1 MTLTIETCPFEEL
14 YQHPDFRLWVDQYV
28 EECRN
33 DKIAVPDFY
42 VEKYREKES
51 AGILRTLIAKD
62 GSHLAGAAWL
72 LVTPAAHYDF
82 PLVSVDGFYLR
93 KPWRKGFN
101 GVNFLQAAKAV
112 AIREGSKGLVFMAPP
127 GSKLDRLCSVLGMV
141 NTHKAY
147 WCAV

>member
-1 MTLTIETCPFEEL
+1 MTLVIETCPFEEL
-14 YQHPDFRLWVDQYV
+14 YRHPDFQLWVDQYI

-33 DKIAVPDFY
+33 DKIAVPSINL
-42 VEKYREKES
+42 EKYRE
-51 AGILRTLIAKD
+51 ADAQGALRIVIARD
-62 GSHLAGAAWL
+62 GSHLAGAAVL
-72 LVTPAAHYDF
+72 QVTKAAHYDF
-82 PLVSVDGFYLR
+82 PLVSVDSFYLR

-112 AIREGSKGLVFMAPP
+112 AAHEGSKGLVFMAPP
-127 GSKLDRLCSVLGMV
+127 GSTLDRLCSVLGMV